1 MARVFD
7 VVEYPSEMADELV
20 HRFPETGIADLRFG
34 SQVIVRESQAA
45 VFFRDGRA
53 LDVLGPGRH
62 TISTANVPLLTNLLG
77 KLFGDRTPFTAEVY
91 FVSMREFADRKW
103 GTPQPIIVRNTGVGL
118 GIALLQGFGTYSF
131 QVKDPQQFVTQIV
144 GQLGAYRTSD
154 IETRLR
160 TMLLSRLQDLL
171 GETTSQKNVLDL
183 IGLTD
188 ELGAG
193 VRAKSQDDFLAI
205 GLLLKS
211 FYIGN
216 LKPSDKSAKELREM
230 GMLDMQTYT
239 QLQAAD
245 AMRDAAQN
253 PSGGAGLTA
262 GIGAGM
268 GIGNVLSGSLAGMT
282 QGQSQ
287 TQPTTPSASNVMPD
301 IMTPSEAAGFLKVS
315 EEDVVAAI
323 NAGDLKARKIGSAYR
338 ISKDALQDYLRGRFY
353 KSVQKKVGTNANLFY
368 STRWLYESTPVSYP
382 QPPRSVQPRHMTMA
396 RMSPHP
402 VLRNH

>member
-7 VVEYPSEMADELV
+7 VVEYPSEMTDELV

-77 KLFGDRTPFTAEVY
+77 KLFGDRTPFTAEIY

-103 GTPQPIIVRNTGVGL
+103 GTPQPIIVRNAGVGL

-131 QVKDPQQFVTQIV
+131 QVTDPQQFVTQIV
-144 GQLGAYRTSD
+144 GQLGTYRTSD
-154 IETRLR
+154 IENRLR

-171 GETTSQKNVLDL
+171 GETTSQTNVLDL

-193 VRAKSQDDFLAI
+193 VRAKAQDDFLAI

-216 LKPSDKSAKELREM
+216 LKPSDKSAKELRDM

-268 GIGNVLSGSLAGMT
+268 GIGNALSGSLAGMMPG

-287 TQPTTPSASNVMPD
+287 TQPTSHATEGMPD
-301 IMTPSEAAGFLKVS
+301 VMTPSEAAGFLKVS
-315 EEDVVAAI
+315 EEDVLAAI

-338 ISKDALQDYLRGRFY
+338 ISKESLREYLHG
-353 KSVQKKVGTNANLFY
+353 
-368 STRWLYESTPVSYP
+368 
-382 QPPRSVQPRHMTMA
+382 
-396 RMSPHP
+396 
-402 VLRNH
+402 

>member
-1 MARVFD
+1 MTRIFD
-7 VVEYPSEMADELV
+7 VVEYPSEMADEIV
-20 HRFPETGIADLRFG
+20 HRFPETGVADLRFG
-34 SQVIVRESQAA
+34 SQVIVRESQNV

-62 TISTANVPLLTNLLG
+62 TITTANVPLLTNLLG
-77 KLFGDRTPFTAEVY
+77 QAFGGRTPFTAEVY
-91 FVSMREFADRKW
+91 YVSMREFADRKW
-103 GTPQPIIVRNTGVGL
+103 GTPQPIIVRNPGVGL

-131 QVKDPQQFVTQIV
+131 QVKDPQQFVTQLV
-144 GQLGAYRTSD
+144 GAQGAYRTSD

-160 TMLLSRLQDLL
+160 TMLLSKLQDVL
-171 GETTSQKNVLDL
+171 GETTAKSNVMEL
-183 IGLTD
+183 IGLTE
-188 ELGAG
+188 ELGAA

-216 LKPSDKSAKELREM
+216 LKPSDKSAEELRQM

-268 GIGNVLSGSLAGMT
+268 GIGNALSGSLAGMT
-282 QGQSQ
+282 QAGQ
-287 TQPTTPSASNVMPD
+287 TPAAAGAGAAAVPAMPD
-301 IMTPSEAAGFLKVS
+301 VMTPSEAATFLKVS
-315 EEDVVAAI
+315 EEDVLAAI
-323 NAGDLKARKIGSAYR
+323 TAGDLKARKIGSAFR
-338 ISKDALQDYLRGRFY
+338 ISKEALQDFLKG
-353 KSVQKKVGTNANLFY
+353 
-368 STRWLYESTPVSYP
+368 
-382 QPPRSVQPRHMTMA
+382 
-396 RMSPHP
+396 
-402 VLRNH
+402 

>member
-1 MARVFD
+1 
-7 VVEYPSEMADELV
+7 MADELV

-62 TISTANVPLLTNLLG
+62 TITTANVPLLTDLLG
-77 KLFGDRTPFTAEVY
+77 KLFGDRTPFTAEIY

-131 QVKDPQQFVTQIV
+131 QVTDPQQFVTQIV

-193 VRAKSQDDFLAI
+193 VRAKAQDDFLAL

-287 TQPTTPSASNVMPD
+287 TQPTTPAAANGMPD

-315 EEDVVAAI
+315 EEDVIAAI
-323 NAGDLKARKIGSAYR
+323 NAGELKARKIGSAYR
-338 ISKDALQDYLRGRFY
+338 VSKESLQEYLRG
-353 KSVQKKVGTNANLFY
+353 
-368 STRWLYESTPVSYP
+368 
-382 QPPRSVQPRHMTMA
+382 
-396 RMSPHP
+396 
-402 VLRNH
+402 